1 MAALT
6 LEQLARRAQATT
18 EQIARLERLGI
29 LVPTHGQAPYT
40 AGDVRRVRLA
50 NACEQA
56 GLPLERIG
64 AAIASGRLSFAF
76 MNATAWTMVE
86 TTDTTYRE
94 LGAELDLPAE
104 LVQHVYQAAG
114 LGRPRADD
122 PIRSQDRDIL
132 ALFGYARRLGV
143 DDGALVRAARLY
155 GQNLRRITQGEDR
168 LHHDYV
174 ETPLLASGMD
184 ERQMGEAVTR
194 TSAEITP
201 LAERMLLALYQRHRE
216 HALVDHS
223 VEHVEAA
230 LDASG
235 LGQPRLARPP
245 AMCFLDL
252 AGYTRLTEER
262 GDRVAAE
269 LATGLADLV
278 EGISLRH
285 GGQPVKWLGDGVM
298 LHFADPGWG
307 VLAALEM
314 VDRTAEAEL
323 PAAHV
328 GLHAGPVI
336 FQDGD
341 YYGRT
346 VNLAARIAAHA
357 GPGQVLVSD
366 HVVAETRT
374 GEVAFEPVG
383 PVRLK
388 GVSSTVALHRALRA
402 AARSTS

>member
-1 MAALT
+1 MSALT
-6 LEQLARRAQATT
+6 LEQLARRAHTT
-18 EQIARLERLGI
+18 AEQITRLERLGI
-29 LVPTHGQAPYT
+29 LTPVRGRAPYT

-56 GLPLERIG
+56 GLPLEQIG
-64 AAIASGRLSFAF
+64 AAIAGGRLSFAF
-76 MNATAWTMVE
+76 MNTAAWTIVE
-86 TTDTTYRE
+86 TTDATYRE
-94 LGAELDLPAE
+94 LCAELDLPPE
-104 LVQHVYQAAG
+104 LIQHLYEAAG
-114 LGRPRADD
+114 LGRPGADD
-122 PIRSQDRDIL
+122 PTRSQDRDIL
-132 ALFGYARRLGV
+132 ALFGYARTFGV
-143 DDGALVRAARLY
+143 DDGALVRAARVY
-155 GQNLRRITQGEDR
+155 GQNLRRIAQGEDR

-184 ERQMGEAVTR
+184 ERQIGEAVTR
-194 TSAEITP
+194 SSAQLTP

-216 HALVDHS
+216 HALIDHS

-230 LDASG
+230 LESSG
-235 LGQPRLARPP
+235 MGQPRLARPP

-262 GDRVAAE
+262 GDQVAAE
-269 LATGLADLV
+269 LATTLAGLV
-278 EGISLRH
+278 EGVSLRH
-285 GGQPVKWLGDGVM
+285 GGHPVKWLGDGVM
-298 LHFADPGWG
+298 LHFPNPGRG

-314 VDRTAEAEL
+314 VERTAEAEL
-323 PAAHV
+323 PEAHV
-328 GLHAGPVI
+328 GLHAGPVV

-346 VNLAARIAAHA
+346 VNLAARIATHA

-374 GEVAFEPVG
+374 GEVAFESVG

-388 GVSSTVALHRALRA
+388 GVPGEVALHRAVRA
-402 AARSTS
+402 TPRSTS